1 MSVEAP
7 LMEDPAVLGT
17 RIQGLLLMNP
27 EKRFIVERRGEILR
41 ITPTED

>member
-1 MSVEAP
+1 MDVESP

-27 EKRFIVERRGEILR
+27 EKRFIVERRGDLLR
-41 ITPTED
+41 ITPKD